1 MLRFLKKQGAT
12 DDELGRVMAASTSGD
27 QRSFDEAVKKV
38 MERTMM
44 GKDGPSMEELKEKMA
59 KIDSVTNAVQN
70 DLVGAIEG
78 LGGGAKSAGAPPST
92 AEKGANKNKGKGKEK
107 EKEAAPE
114 PTKAPTSAV
123 AKGNA
128 EECKAQGNKLFAAGD
143 YAAAVECF
151 KQAVALS
158 STPNAGYLTN
168 LAASRLRMG
177 DWDAAVRDAD
187 AALAADGTHVKAWF
201 RKGQALE
208 GKCDWDGAEAAYRG
222 GLEHMPDS
230 EQLKA
235 GLESVSAARRKSK
248 EGEGSSGVK
257 EGCEAAVRK
266 EQDKDKSKDKEEG
279 AKLLGT
285 AIAAKLK
292 ERREE
297 KLAAAPAAATAGDV
311 QTGPKTPQWQATKS
325 GESLVVSIEMPLL
338 DKAIADLTLDVSR
351 CVSAALSI
359 LVLVSSWL
367 SSFMLEGDCWF
378 EDAAL
383 FSARNR
389 NQRNPWH
396 CLFAADA
403 SNDIHSRSLH

>member
-235 GLESVSAARRKSK
+235 GLESVSAARLKSK
-248 EGEGSSGVK
+248 EGKGSSGVK
-257 EGCEAAVRK
+257 EGGEAAAGN

-297 KLAAAPAAATAGDV
+297 KSAAAAAAAATAGDML
-311 QTGPKTPQWQATKS
+311 TGPKIPKWHAAKS

-351 CVSAALSI
+351 CVSAALFI
-359 LVLVSSWL
+359 LVLVSSL
-367 SSFMLEGDCWF
+367 LASFMPPSVMLPS
-378 EDAAL
+378 L
-383 FSARNR
+383 
-389 NQRNPWH
+389 NPKP
-396 CLFAADA
+396 
-403 SNDIHSRSLH
+403 

>member
-38 MERTMM
+38 LERTMM

-59 KIDSVTNAVQN
+59 KIDSVTNSVQN

-78 LGGGAKSAGAPPST
+78 LGCVAKSAGAPPGP
-92 AEKGANKNKGKGKEK
+92 AEKGASKDKGKGKER
-107 EKEAAPE
+107 EKDAAPE
-114 PTKAPTSAV
+114 STKAPTQAQKAV

-143 YAAAVECF
+143 YAAAVQCF

-168 LAASRLRMG
+168 LAAARLRMG

-187 AALAADGTHVKAWF
+187 AALAADSTHVKAWF

-208 GKCDWDGAEAAYRG
+208 GKRDWDGAEAAYRG

-257 EGCEAAVRK
+257 EGCETAVRK

-311 QTGPKTPQWQATKS
+311 QTGPKTPQWQATRS
-325 GESLVVSIEMPLL
+325 GELLVVSIEMPLL

-359 LVLVSSWL
+359 LVLVSS
-367 SSFMLEGDCWF
+367 
-378 EDAAL
+378 
-383 FSARNR
+383 
-389 NQRNPWH
+389 
-396 CLFAADA
+396 
-403 SNDIHSRSLH
+403 